1 MVLLSYCPVTLRAE
15 SKFPTFLNFFYRG
28 LQVWDEMGRSG
39 DMEVDLSGE
48 GEIILFGEVDRHWE
62 VVVDTGRV
70 DLGECHLA
78 GEQEINLTIPVDR
91 SRVGEHEMSCFDM
104 LDNGLQDVKKKF
116 LG

>member
-1 MVLLSYCPVTLRAE
+1 MLLSYCPVTVRAE

-39 DMEVDLSGE
+39 DIDVDLSGE

-104 LDNGLQDVKKKF
+104 LDNGLQDVNKKF